1 MPNTDY
7 LRYLEELRQI
17 PTLSGFENA
26 GQKEV
31 QQLLAPLFDE
41 SRPAG
46 VSGLLFTKKCSRE
59 NAPVL
64 LIDAHL
70 DEIGLIVTDLKDDG
84 TLTVSSLGGM
94 DARTYTASSYTIHGK
109 ENMPALSLKKPYCL
123 GGPEA
128 RKLPKNGEFWLF
140 TGFTKEE
147 LIQKGVAVGTPVSME
162 RSTESVSEEQ
172 LCGAYMD
179 DKSCAVAALI
189 ALEELKGKDLSC
201 DICLLLSG
209 QEESYGA
216 GFRTGVFDACPDEIL
231 VVDVDLGNTPET
243 DAAKTVK
250 PGEGPS
256 VAVSVQTDRK
266 MTKELLRIARERE
279 IPVQPAMNVKSTGTN
294 ASSAPFLLGG
304 VPTAVIGLP
313 LKYMHTCVETLYKKD
328 LLNTGRLIAAYIEE
342 RFGKG
347 GTAE

>member
-1 MPNTDY
+1 
-7 LRYLEELRQI
+7 
-17 PTLSGFENA
+17 
-26 GQKEV
+26 
-31 QQLLAPLFDE
+31 
-41 SRPAG
+41 
-46 VSGLLFTKKCSRE
+46 
-59 NAPVL
+59 
-64 LIDAHL
+64 
-70 DEIGLIVTDLKDDG
+70 
-84 TLTVSSLGGM
+84 
-94 DARTYTASSYTIHGK
+94 
-109 ENMPALSLKKPYCL
+109 
-123 GGPEA
+123 
-128 RKLPKNGEFWLF
+128 
-140 TGFTKEE
+140 
-147 LIQKGVAVGTPVSME
+147 
-162 RSTESVSEEQ
+162 
-172 LCGAYMD
+172 MD

-250 PGEGPS
+250 LGEGPS

>member
-31 QQLLAPLFDE
+31 QQLLAPLFDD

-46 VSGLLFTKKCSRE
+46 VSGLLFTKKCGRE

-109 ENMPALSLKKPYCL
+109 ESIPALSLKKPYCL

-128 RKLPKNGEFWLF
+128 RKLPKNSEFWLF
-140 TGFTKEE
+140 TGLTKEE
-147 LIQKGVAVGTPVSME
+147 LIQRA
-162 RSTESVSEEQ
+162 
-172 LCGAYMD
+172 
-179 DKSCAVAALI
+179 
-189 ALEELKGKDLSC
+189 
-201 DICLLLSG
+201 
-209 QEESYGA
+209 
-216 GFRTGVFDACPDEIL
+216 
-231 VVDVDLGNTPET
+231 
-243 DAAKTVK
+243 
-250 PGEGPS
+250 
-256 VAVSVQTDRK
+256 
-266 MTKELLRIARERE
+266 
-279 IPVQPAMNVKSTGTN
+279 
-294 ASSAPFLLGG
+294 
-304 VPTAVIGLP
+304 
-313 LKYMHTCVETLYKKD
+313 
-328 LLNTGRLIAAYIEE
+328 
-342 RFGKG
+342 
-347 GTAE
+347 

>member
-1 MPNTDY
+1 MP
-7 LRYLEELRQI
+7 
-17 PTLSGFENA
+17 LS
-26 GQKEV
+26 
-31 QQLLAPLFDE
+31 L
-41 SRPAG
+41 
-46 VSGLLFTKKCSRE
+46 TK
-59 NAPVL
+59 A
-64 LIDAHL
+64 AHL

-128 RKLPKNGEFWLF
+128 RKLPKNGEFWIF

-147 LIQKGVAVGTPVSME
+147 LTQKGVAVGTPVSME
-162 RSTESVSEEQ
+162 RSTESLSEEQ